1 MSVHW
6 SMLVVSHSEKSTLFH
21 RWICFCILLNRFWS
35 LITWSLVW
43 FSSVNLMSLVWLL
56 WSAEA
61 MESCTVLGFLGGWA
75 NPRLWGNLRLEALRW
90 ERRWNNVYFLSQSHS
105 YSVRAMVSEPGLPG
119 SVSCLC
125 HLLVGWTWA
134 SYFASLCFHFLIW
147 KWEQHN

>member
-6 SMLVVSHSEKSTLFH
+6 YMLVVSQFEKSTLFH
-21 RWICFCILLNRFWS
+21 RWICVCILLNRFWS

-61 MESCTVLGFLGGWA
+61 TESCTVLGFLGGWV
-75 NPRLWGNLRLEALRW
+75 NPGLWGNLRLEALRW
-90 ERRWNNVYFLSQSHS
+90 RGDEMSVYFLPQSHS
-105 YSVRAMVSEPGLPG
+105 RSVRATVSEPRLPG

-125 HLLVGWTWA
+125 HLLVGWTWVC
-134 SYFASLCFHFLIW
+134 YLASLCFHFLI
-147 KWEQHN
+147 